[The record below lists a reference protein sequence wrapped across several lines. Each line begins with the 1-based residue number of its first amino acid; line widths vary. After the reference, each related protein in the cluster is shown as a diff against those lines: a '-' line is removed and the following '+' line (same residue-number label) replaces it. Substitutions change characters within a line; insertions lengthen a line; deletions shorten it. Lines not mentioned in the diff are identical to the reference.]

1 VTLKFDN
8 LKYLLQ
14 AFSLEKDNK
23 LLDPVDKTL
32 EKANNLE
39 QHQMQSVTK
48 VALLCVQPNPEN
60 RPSMSNVLE
69 MLLAE
74 KIPSV
79 PQTGE
84 TVVPIGIEMSSTI
97 SDSTRYNSLLY
108 VPL

>member
-1 VTLKFDN
+1 M
-8 LKYLLQ
+8 
-14 AFSLEKDNK
+14 
-23 LLDPVDKTL
+23 DKTL
-32 EKANNLE
+32 EKATNLE
-39 QHQMQSVTK
+39 QQQMQSVTK

-84 TVVPIGIEMSSTI
+84 TVVPIGIEMSSTRTI